1 MVVGTPWEPAE
12 NLNRVA
18 PAGVSLVVTGCSQGP
33 VGPLNSA
40 GEKLSPGISHSAS
53 VFSHSSIRVFTW
65 ISIDFF
71 LAKCLCNHWKYKLVH
86 FSYRFGFC
94 SSQKFLEGYKW
105 SVLFMDFKGC
115 NKLAGASTFLSPCPI
130 FLGPWGR

>member
-1 MVVGTPWEPAE
+1 MVGTPWELAE

-53 VFSHSSIRVFTW
+53 AFSHSSIRVFTW

-71 LAKCLCNHWKYKLVH
+71 LLNVFATTGSTNLCILVIDLDSAPRRNSWKGTNGQ
-86 FSYRFGFC
+86 FSSWILKDVTSWLGH
-94 SSQKFLEGYKW
+94 L
-105 SVLFMDFKGC
+105 
-115 NKLAGASTFLSPCPI
+115 LSYHYVQY
-130 FLGPWGR
+130 F

>member
-1 MVVGTPWEPAE
+1 MVGTPWEPAE

-53 VFSHSSIRVFTW
+53 AFSHSAIRVFTW
-65 ISIDFF
+65 ISIDFLLLNVF
-71 LAKCLCNHWKYKLVH
+71 ATTGSTNLCISVIDFDSAPHRNSWKGTNGQ
-86 FSYRFGFC
+86 FSSWILKDVKSWLGH
-94 SSQKFLEGYKW
+94 L
-105 SVLFMDFKGC
+105 
-115 NKLAGASTFLSPCPI
+115 LSYHYVQY
-130 FLGPWGR
+130 F